1 VNVPFKWVLGFQ
13 VLLYLVLSFSLYFLF
28 IINIPLFEETHGL
41 LALNEWS
48 DLSMSV
54 WIKGLIALSAVLV
67 SVLGTLLVGW
77 IPSLPSGVIGN
88 LWTLT
93 FFFLWLDTATALT
106 REAHSL
112 SYLCVLVLGVL
123 WVRLYFHFLGVCNFG
138 EDEKIGEI
146 KVTQV
151 WVSQGVW
158 GWMGFYFGL
167 SSLLLYQ
174 SLRFMGQRIPLALGA
189 YFLCFLNYLLVL
201 HLRKIS
207 GGKIEGFSK
216 AARWFFS
223 TWMGLLIFGLVFS
236 ILRR

>member
-1 VNVPFKWVLGFQ
+1 VPFKWVLGFQ

-93 FFFLWLDTATALT
+93 FFPMGGHGHCAHTGSPFAL
-106 REAHSL
+106 L
-112 SYLCVLVLGVL
+112 S
-123 WVRLYFHFLGVCNFG
+123 VCISFG
-138 EDEKIGEI
+138 SSMGSVIFSFFRGL
-146 KVTQV
+146 QP
-151 WVSQGVW
+151 W
-158 GWMGFYFGL
+158 GG
-167 SSLLLYQ
+167 
-174 SLRFMGQRIPLALGA
+174 
-189 YFLCFLNYLLVL
+189 
-201 HLRKIS
+201 
-207 GGKIEGFSK
+207 
-216 AARWFFS
+216 
-223 TWMGLLIFGLVFS
+223 
-236 ILRR
+236 